1 MFLSVSLWLM
11 ANRSE
16 VEAKMQAD
24 PELANVLA
32 VLQGK
37 AADEVR
43 SFTSTMNKSLL
54 FV

>member
-1 MFLSVSLWLM
+1 MLSAVYSVL
-11 ANRSE
+11 RSCRLRVDIE
-16 VEAKMQAD
+16 EKMQAD

-43 SFTSTMNKSLL
+43 
-54 FV
+54 